1 MDMDFATSCPL
12 VRLCLPR
19 IRLLFVGSRFRS
31 TLPSDGP
38 SRFRPCASLVL
49 HLHQVA
55 QGTFTPRLPDMPGT
69 HRDRGAPRDAA
80 PPTPPGIRVRTAAVR
95 RIKLPPSSYG
105 NQVVA
110 GLSHSDDA
118 ATAYTSLSQPGSAVH
133 ATRPSKRRHVS
144 AFQCYRRCETSPL
157 LVLSFNPLRGPFGPS
172 AAEAAYY
179 ALC

>member
-1 MDMDFATSCPL
+1 VLISGESGTGKEVIAQFIH
-12 VRLCLPR
+12 RLSDRAKGPFVAVNCAAIPDHLLESELFGHERGAFSGAIGRR
-19 IRLLFVGSRFRS
+19 IGN
-31 TLPSDGP
+31 
-38 SRFRPCASLVL
+38 
-49 HLHQVA
+49 
-55 QGTFTPRLPDMPGT
+55 
-69 HRDRGAPRDAA
+69 RDRGAPRDAA
-80 PPTPPGIRVRTAAVR
+80 PPTPPGIRVRTTAVR